1 MAEIVAM
8 AFIAFLI
15 AVGGKRLLFVLSE
28 HRLWGA
34 LLAAG
39 LVLAALGSLRRA
51 YDPSSPEA
59 RVNVTK
65 AGAYVCAAALAL
77 WAVVAPA
84 SWVFGSCIVAAE
96 IALVFD
102 IITVAARGRVT
113 GGN

>member
-1 MAEIVAM
+1 M

-15 AVGGKRLLFVLSE
+15 AVGGKRLLLVLGE

-51 YDPSSPEA
+51 HDPSA
-59 RVNVTK
+59 ADVRVNVTR
-65 AGAYVCAAALAL
+65 AAAYVCASALAL
-77 WAVVAPA
+77 WAVLAPA
-84 SWVFGSCIVAAE
+84 SWVFGACIVAAE
-96 IALVFD
+96 VALVFD
-102 IITVAARGRVT
+102 IVTVAARGRVA